1 MSTEQIAGFNR
12 DQFLSW
18 FKSAG
23 GWYDEKAV
31 DLIPYPGM
39 NYGATA
45 LQDIKEDAP
54 LFHVPDS
61 LILSPY
67 TSTLKEHLSAEEWE
81 QLGHGWAQ
89 LILVMMWESIRGDES
104 RWSGYLGNMPRQFE
118 TPMFWSEDERMYLVG
133 TDIEDRIG
141 REDAEQEYTNVLLP
155 VISAHPDLFP
165 ADSPH
170 TSIDAFHLQGSRI
183 LSRSFTVPLSRFDNA
198 PKAKAA
204 GDPEDSDDED
214 EEEDQGVVVMMPF
227 ADMLN
232 AAFEKDNAH
241 LFVDEEPSD
250 EFKSGVMMRSTKK
263 ISKSQQIY
271 NTYDAPPNS
280 ELLRKYGHVDVLPL
294 PKEVTKLLRTS
305 KVGAEWAF
313 GNAGDEV
320 LLSGDAVVESV
331 AKKLGDKADEK
342 WREDMQTR
350 IDWWLEEGQED
361 AFPLGYDEEIDDGLI
376 SFARLL
382 SNDEDWE
389 KAQKKSKPPKATVD
403 GDVAAI
409 LLDAIEQRESSYG
422 GSLEDDFAL
431 LKSSTQWPITLSPD
445 APKADESP
453 VSQQRK
459 EMAAVVKLGER
470 RILKIASHVIK
481 KAVKTEAAASKKRK
495 AGSVMVGKGKKL
507 S

>member
-1 MSTEQIAGFNR
+1 MSTEQATGFDR

-18 FKSAG
+18 FKGAG
-23 GWYDEKAV
+23 GWYNETAV

-45 LQDIKEDAP
+45 LEDIKEDAP
-54 LFHVPDS
+54 LFHIPDS

-67 TSTLKEHLSAEEWE
+67 TSTLKEHLSSEEWE
-81 QLGHGWAQ
+81 QLGHGWSQ

-118 TPMFWSEDERMYLVG
+118 TPMFWSEEERKYLAG
-133 TDIEDRIG
+133 TDIQDRIG

-155 VISAHPDLFP
+155 VISAHPELFP
-165 ADSPH
+165 VGSPH

-183 LSRSFTVPLSRFDNA
+183 LSRSFTVPLSRFDNT
-198 PKAKAA
+198 PKAAEQ
-204 GDPEDSDDED
+204 PEDSDDE

-232 AAFEKDNAH
+232 AAYEKDNAH
-241 LFVDEEPSD
+241 LFVDEEASE

-263 ISKSQQIY
+263 ITKSQQIF

-294 PKEVTKLLRTS
+294 LKDITKLLKSS
-305 KVGAEWAF
+305 KVGAEWPF

-320 LLSGDAVVESV
+320 LLSGEAIVESV
-331 AKKLGDKADEK
+331 AETLGEKADDK
-342 WREDMQTR
+342 WRDDIKTR

-389 KAQKKSKPPKATVD
+389 KAQKKSKPPKPTVD

-409 LLDAIEQRESSYG
+409 IIKAIEQRESTYEG
-422 GSLEDDFAL
+422 AIEDDIAT
-431 LKSSTQWPITLSPD
+431 LKASTQWSAINSPD
-445 APKADESP
+445 ALKSDETP